1 MVRYDMNL
9 EFVKDM
15 DLDRIKKIKDRLE
28 WFYSNY
34 EYLRKYYPHKHVAI
48 KDQRVIDCDKNLDK
62 LLGRLQIRD
71 FRDSIAIEF
80 VYP

>member
-1 MVRYDMNL
+1 MNL

-15 DLDRIKKIKDRLE
+15 DLDKIEKIRQID

-34 EYLRKYYPHKHVAI
+34 EYLRKYYPHKHVAVQ
-48 KDQRVIDCDKNLDK
+48 DQRVIDCDKNLDK
-62 LLGRLQIRD
+62 LLERLQIKDYRN
-71 FRDSIAIEF
+71 SIAIEF

>member
-1 MVRYDMNL
+1 MNL

-15 DLDRIKKIKDRLE
+15 DLDKIEKIKDRLD

-34 EYLRKYYPHKHVAI
+34 DCMRKYYPHKHVAI
-48 KDQRVIDCDKNLDK
+48 RDQRVIDCDKNLDK
-62 LLGRLQIRD
+62 LLERLQIRD
-71 FRDSIAIEF
+71 YRDCIAIEF